1 MPLISEFV
9 DVEITPEPDE
19 MERRAVLKALEQ
31 EGRAAE
37 PPSPWRQ
44 AGLGPGPEN
53 EDDQAGAP
61 PRQSRGATRA

>member
-19 MERRAVLKALEQ
+19 MERRAIVEALE
-31 EGRAAE
+31 EEARAAA

-44 AGLGPGPEN
+44 AGLGPGAED